1 MPPEISPVPLSSP
14 RTRPRAAT
22 ATQPTTSSSASSR
35 RPSQAMGPP
44 ALSLG
49 PSDQETVREATGP
62 LRHPKPLT
70 PSDLHSMLEQEQE
83 AMVNRLSRE
92 LSSLRQQTASVAST
106 TSSAS
111 TSFNDPVD
119 ALHTSPHLINTA
131 HPTASRRHR
140 SSSSLS
146 SSYVPAVQGSRAGS
160 VAGIAPSREVG
171 LASPRPGDPMRP
183 GRSRE
188 PSLTSSRPSEGVL
201 SSFSPSSS
209 QHLPYQSLDQSSHFP
224 NAPTHG
230 HRSSLSQQRSRT
242 TSTASRPDEIAH
254 QRAELEVIRREND
267 ALRRRVRE
275 LESTLKKQ
283 RENESTT
290 TTTIS
295 TASGTSAL
303 TDGLRK
309 ASLTDTRDDQHS

>member
-1 MPPEISPVPLSSP
+1 MAPPSI
-14 RTRPRAAT
+14 
-22 ATQPTTSSSASSR
+22 
-35 RPSQAMGPP
+35 
-44 ALSLG
+44 SLG
-49 PSDQETVREATGP
+49 PSDQENVRATSGP

-92 LSSLRQQTASVAST
+92 LSALRQQTASVAST

-111 TSFNDPVD
+111 TSFNDSSVD
-119 ALHTSPHLINTA
+119 ALHTSSHFINTV

-146 SSYVPAVQGSRAGS
+146 SSYVPAVQGSRTGS
-160 VAGIAPSREVG
+160 VAGIAPSRDVG

-188 PSLTSSRPSEGVL
+188 PSLTSPRPSEGVL
-201 SSFSPSSS
+201 SSFSQSSS
-209 QHLPYQSLDQSSHFP
+209 QYLPHQSLDQSSHFP
-224 NAPTHG
+224 NAPTHA

-242 TSTASRPDEIAH
+242 ASITSRPDEIAH

-275 LESTLKKQ
+275 LESTLKQ
-283 RENESTT
+283 HREKESTPA
-290 TTTIS
+290 IS
-295 TASGTSAL
+295 TTSGTSAL

-309 ASLTDTRDDQHS
+309 VSLTETNEDLNS